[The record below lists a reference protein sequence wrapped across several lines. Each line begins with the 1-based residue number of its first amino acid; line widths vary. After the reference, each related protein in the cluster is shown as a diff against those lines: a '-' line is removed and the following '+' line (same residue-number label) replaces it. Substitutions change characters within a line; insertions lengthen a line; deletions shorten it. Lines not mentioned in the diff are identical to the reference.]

1 METAR
6 TGVTCNAI
14 CPGWVLTPLV
24 VKQIEAKAAALNCS
38 FEDAKFKLL
47 SEKQPSAEFVT
58 TEQLGELAVFLC
70 NDSGSQVRGVA
81 WNMDGGW
88 VAQ

>member
-1 METAR
+1 MELAR

-24 VKQIEAKAAALNCS
+24 AQQIEDRAKAAGHS
-38 FEDAKFKLL
+38 FEEAKTKLL
-47 SEKQPSAEFVT
+47 LEKQPSAEFVT
-58 TEQLGELAVFLC
+58 PAQLGELAAFLSS
-70 NDSGSQVRGVA
+70 DSGSQVRGVA

-88 VAQ
+88 LAQ